1 MTLTSLMSGYQPE
14 ILKLLPRF
22 SKFKELWEEVGLI
35 IRSLSIFK
43 PEPGRHSPKIN
54 ETFTNKRGLLK
65 DTSSTII

>member
-35 IRSLSIFK
+35 IRSLSSNFK
-43 PEPGRHSPKIN
+43 PEPKPEIN
-54 ETFTNKRGLLK
+54 DACTDKLF
-65 DTSSTII
+65 